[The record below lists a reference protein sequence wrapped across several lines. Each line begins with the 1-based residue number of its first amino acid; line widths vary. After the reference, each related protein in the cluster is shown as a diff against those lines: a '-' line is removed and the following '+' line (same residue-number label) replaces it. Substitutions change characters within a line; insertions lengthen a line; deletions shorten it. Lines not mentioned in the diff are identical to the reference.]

1 MFKIRQNILFT
12 LIIIGLTLTSC
23 DNEESTPTGTGGTG
37 SYHTDTDGI
46 QLSVNGSIIYKELE
60 GQYYIDGAESDI
72 SAMLIVELG
81 MEKEIL
87 VKFLNEDGIELA
99 HDDFAD
105 DTHTLGF
112 SISTQGIIS
121 TEIYNDDDDD
131 EHDDN
136 HDLLF
141 VLTGTSEGATTFRI
155 KLMHG
160 NHSDYTSLPIS
171 VTVIP

>member
-136 HDLLF
+136 HSD
-141 VLTGTSEGATTFRI
+141 
-155 KLMHG
+155 HG
-160 NHSDYTSLPIS
+160 HCEDFDNETDCEASDDCEWHNHSGDGHC
-171 VTVIP
+171 VDGN